1 MPRGRCRQT
10 TNKADMCFFKVEVT
24 MPQGCLLP
32 QTHADEASLTL
43 ALGSDCASVS
53 AARLRWSVV
62 QNNAAKQVGA
72 QRFYRRAAHATKK
85 LCFGGQI
92 RRSRTR
98 RVRKHPRG
106 RPLPGRGVS
115 DAPINAE

>member
-1 MPRGRCRQT
+1 MSVAERRTPCVARAGDAVVAPKQEGARG
-10 TNKADMCFFKVEVT
+10 
-24 MPQGCLLP
+24 
-32 QTHADEASLTL
+32 
-43 ALGSDCASVS
+43 
-53 AARLRWSVV
+53 
-62 QNNAAKQVGA
+62 
-72 QRFYRRAAHATKK
+72 FYRRAAHAPKK

-115 DAPINAE
+115 VVLTVCKLNILSKICIDTAVGILVYYLP